1 MLKRLLIRR
10 LLRLML
16 LPMPEARLYRAY
28 KAELDPTDEQREK
41 MRQNMGVCRY
51 LYNAYLNMNIHLFK
65 MYSRGLLDERQDH
78 FISAINFDKYVNRRL
93 KVLPHLEW
101 IGLCG
106 SKARK
111 KALVNA
117 ETAYKNY
124 FSSKRSFPRFKAKYR
139 GAMKLYFPRNNP
151 ADWEIER
158 CRVKIPT
165 FGRVRL
171 KERGYLPTDV
181 KIVSGT
187 VSCSGGRYFVSVLVQ
202 NQPVHR
208 VDDAAGNERGE
219 VAIHFDREHFAVV
232 SGAVSFTGQDVEQL
246 ESMAKLRRALRRENR
261 SLARKVAGDPH
272 SVKSK
277 AQRLRIEKLH
287 CRAKRIRQDYLYKL
301 ASEVI
306 KCNPGR
312 IVIYPPE
319 AKRRRGKRDIA
330 AARMRQMFYVL
341 GEHLQHKAKLLGI
354 AFEIRQ

>member
-1 MLKRLLIRR
+1 
-10 LLRLML
+10 
-16 LPMPEARLYRAY
+16 
-28 KAELDPTDEQREK
+28 

-51 LYNAYLNMNIHLFK
+51 LYNAYLNMNIRLFK
-65 MYSRGLLDERQDH
+65 MYNRGLLDEQQDH

-101 IGLCG
+101 IGRCG

-117 ETAYKNY
+117 EMAYKNY
-124 FSSKRSFPRFKAKYR
+124 FSSKRSFPRFKTKYR

-151 ADWEIER
+151 ADWEIDR
-158 CRVKIPT
+158 CWVKIPT

-171 KERGYLPTDV
+171 KERGYLPTDT

-187 VSCSGGRYFVSVLVQ
+187 VSCSGGRYFVSVLVEH
-202 NQPVHR
+202 QPRHCI
-208 VDDAAGNERGE
+208 DDAEGTGE
-219 VAIHFDREHFAVV
+219 VRIRFDREHFALV
-232 SGAVSFTGQDVEQL
+232 SGAVSFMGQDVEQL

-277 AQRLRIEKLH
+277 AQRLRIEKLL
-287 CRAKRIRQDYLYKL
+287 CRANRIRQDYMYKL
-301 ASEVI
+301 AAEVI
-306 KCNPGR
+306 KCSPSR
-312 IVIYPPE
+312 IILYPPE

-330 AARMRQMFYVL
+330 VAKMRQMFYMF

-354 AFEIRQ
+354 AFEIKQ